1 MGITAKLSLVL
12 RGRMKVAERVSLA
25 VLRIVEIR
33 ILVSLPIR
41 ICIIQDPALIRQIC
55 TVSVDDHY
63 FGRNHFHFIGPILI

>member
-1 MGITAKLSLVL
+1 MCFGWS
-12 RGRMKVAERVSLA
+12 VAPLEKIWRNRYPTML
-25 VLRIVEIR
+25 LIEIR